1 MSIAMEVL
9 SLRRDRLGSVEL
21 LLAALEW
28 QKAAQDTRS
37 LMRGQAV
44 IEAVDTV
51 LLKVAV
57 HASEAQGMLQEGGY
71 PAKPTRRTE
80 RLKKRLGSSRR
91 ARSERQLQFAT
102 FYN

>member
-1 MSIAMEVL
+1 MDVL
-9 SLRRDRLGSVEL
+9 SLRRARLGSVEL
-21 LLAALEW
+21 LLAALDW
-28 QKAAQDTRS
+28 QKASQDTRS

-57 HASEAQGMLQEGGY
+57 HASEAQRMFEEGGH
-71 PAKPTRRTE
+71 PAKPTRRAE
-80 RLKKRLGSSRR
+80 RLRKRLGPPRR
-91 ARSERQLQFAT
+91 GTHSEWQLQFAT